1 MEGHAPQYYIIQTG
15 NLKGIEGHLKGIVQ
29 KLEDSLVFLY
39 IAFNGWVDGECGVCA
54 QGDGIFHVFP
64 PDDPSPMSTH
74 CNRWEKSFPVILS
87 AGPDLEYLPC
97 HQIRTRTL
105 TDRIRIVW
113 SPQKSPME
121 RRRNLKTIFNLKI
134 NC

>member
-1 MEGHAPQYYIIQTG
+1 MGIYNNICHSRSSGSSKSIGIFCAYI
-15 NLKGIEGHLKGIVQ
+15 V
-29 KLEDSLVFLY
+29 Y
-39 IAFNGWVDGECGVCA
+39 IYNGWVDGECVVCA

-74 CNRWEKSFPVILS
+74 CNRWEKSFPVILP

-113 SPQKSPME
+113 SPQKKSNGAQAKLE
-121 RRRNLKTIFNLKI
+121 NNFQFKSQLLAYFVDF
-134 NC
+134 